1 MTRPL
6 RKAALLKAVR
16 RAAAVAAFAVLA
28 VPAGA
33 LGGEASISPSGN
45 PAFPE
50 RTLALELP
58 SKLALDPGDV
68 RATENGVPVQGLEV
82 TSAGQGGQGQFGTVL
97 VIDASNSMRGEPI
110 TQAMRAAQAFAAHRT
125 VDQELSVIVFN
136 RDVEVT
142 LPFTTSRAAI
152 SDALATTPTTAPQTH
167 LYDAVDAGTQ
177 DLRAAEIENGSMVV
191 LSDGRDNG
199 SGTKLDDAIARAQE
213 QGVRIFTVGL
223 QSDVFD
229 QAPLQA
235 LAVGGDYA
243 NAASPKDLAG
253 IFNALG
259 SRLASEYLLR
269 YQSSAEPGQRVTVEA
284 QVAGVSGSVRTS
296 YVVPGGSPSAS
307 ADSTKDA
314 GFWVSTGAMVVA
326 SIVAAMLLVLAVLIV
341 ARPRQ
346 RTVGERLAPFIASRD
361 AGSQA
366 QALRAERRGLLG
378 RLELA
383 LEGGARWERW
393 REELDVARIERP
405 AVEILAATAGAT
417 LALFA
422 LIVVVSPYPVLGLAA
437 LLVPLGVH
445 SWVRRTLRSERST
458 FANQLGDSLQVIAS
472 AIRAGHSMVSAFAV
486 VIDEA
491 AEPTKSEFRRIVND
505 ERLGVPLEDATRE
518 VARRMQNRDLEQV
531 ALVATIQR
539 ETGGN
544 TAEMLNRVVETI
556 RERADLRR
564 LMETLTAQGRLSR
577 VIVTA
582 LPAAL
587 MAAIAVI
594 SPGYLKPLF
603 ETTEGNVFLIVGA
616 CLVVAGSVVI
626 QRIVEIKV

>member
-6 RKAALLKAVR
+6 RKAAPLRAVR
-16 RAAAVAAFAVLA
+16 RAAAVAAFAALA

-82 TSAGQGGQGQFGTVL
+82 TSAGEGGQGQFGTVL
-97 VIDASNSMRGEPI
+97 VIDASDSMRGEPI
-110 TQAMRAAQAFAAHRT
+110 NQAMRAARAFAAQRT
-125 VDQELSVIVFN
+125 ADQALSVIVFN

-213 QGVRIFTVGL
+213 EGVRIFTVGL

-307 ADSTKDA
+307 ADPAKDA
-314 GFWVSTGAMVVA
+314 GFWVSSGAMVVA
-326 SIVAAMLLVLAVLIV
+326 SFVAAMLLVLAVLILV
-341 ARPRQ
+341 RPRR
-346 RTVGERLAPFIASRD
+346 RTVGERLAPFVASSD
-361 AGSQA
+361 AGSQG
-366 QALRAERRGLLG
+366 QALRTERGGLLG

-383 LEGGARWERW
+383 LEGGSRWERW

-405 AVEILAATAGAT
+405 AVEILAATVGAT
-417 LALFA
+417 VALFA

-437 LLVPLGVH
+437 LLLPLGVH
-445 SWVRRTLRSERST
+445 SWVRRTLRSERSPSPT
-458 FANQLGDSLQVIAS
+458 SLATAS
-472 AIRAGHSMVSAFAV
+472 R
-486 VIDEA
+486 
-491 AEPTKSEFRRIVND
+491 
-505 ERLGVPLEDATRE
+505 
-518 VARRMQNRDLEQV
+518 
-531 ALVATIQR
+531 
-539 ETGGN
+539 
-544 TAEMLNRVVETI
+544 
-556 RERADLRR
+556 
-564 LMETLTAQGRLSR
+564 
-577 VIVTA
+577 
-582 LPAAL
+582 
-587 MAAIAVI
+587 
-594 SPGYLKPLF
+594 
-603 ETTEGNVFLIVGA
+603 
-616 CLVVAGSVVI
+616 
-626 QRIVEIKV
+626 

>member
-1 MTRPL
+1 MTRAL
-6 RKAALLKAVR
+6 RKAGPLKAVR
-16 RAAAVAAFAVLA
+16 RAAVAAAFAALA

-33 LGGEASISPSGN
+33 LGGEASISPTGN

-68 RATENGVPVQGLEV
+68 QATENGVPVQGLEV

-97 VIDASNSMRGEPI
+97 VIDASDSMRGEPI
-110 TQAMRAAQAFAAHRT
+110 NQAMRAARAFAAHRT
-125 VDQELSVIVFN
+125 ADQELSVILFN

-167 LYDAVDAGTQ
+167 LYDAVDAGTR
-177 DLRAAEIENGSMVV
+177 DLRAAEIANGSMVV

-199 SGTKLDDAIARAQE
+199 SSAKLDDAIARAQE

-235 LAVGGDYA
+235 LAVGGDYT

-269 YQSSAEPGQRVTVEA
+269 YQSSAEPGERVTVEA
-284 QVAGVSGSVRTS
+284 QVTGVSGSAQTS
-296 YVVPGGSPSAS
+296 YVVPGGTPSAS
-307 ADSTKDA
+307 ADPANDA

-326 SIVAAMLLVLAVLIV
+326 SIVAAMLLVLAVLILV
-341 ARPRQ
+341 RPRR
-346 RTVGERLAPFIASRD
+346 RTVGERLAPFVASRD
-361 AGSQA
+361 AGAQA
-366 QALRAERRGLLG
+366 QALRAERGGLLG

-383 LEGGARWERW
+383 LEGGSRWERW

-405 AVEILAATAGAT
+405 AVEIVAATVGAT
-417 LALFA
+417 VALFA

-437 LLVPLGVH
+437 LLLPLGVH

-486 VIDEA
+486 VVDES
-491 AEPTKSEFRRIVND
+491 AEPTRSEFRRIVND

-603 ETTEGNVFLIVGA
+603 ETGAGNVFLIVGA

>member
-1 MTRPL
+1 VTRPL
-6 RKAALLKAVR
+6 RKAGPLKAVR
-16 RAAAVAAFAVLA
+16 RAAAVAAFAALA

-58 SKLALDPGDV
+58 SKLALAPGDV
-68 RATENGVPVQGLEV
+68 QATENGVPVQGLEV
-82 TSAGQGGQGQFGTVL
+82 TSAGEGGQGQFGTVL
-97 VIDASNSMRGEPI
+97 VIDASDSMRGEPI
-110 TQAMRAAQAFAAHRT
+110 NQAMRAAQAFAAHRT

-167 LYDAVDAGTQ
+167 LYDAVDAGTR
-177 DLRAAEIENGSMVV
+177 DLRDAEIANGSMVV

-199 SGTKLDDAIARAQE
+199 SGAKLDDAIARAQE

-269 YQSSAEPGQRVTVEA
+269 YQSSAEPGQRVTVDA

-405 AVEILAATAGAT
+405 AVEILA
-417 LALFA
+417 A